1 MKVIIQKYCFLLF
14 LFVCTSNALANKRLI
29 IKYKITPQQQNLV
42 TSGRITQMQLN
53 NQMMQPI
60 SSSRMAQISKLSG
73 VQIKEV
79 IQISNGAHVV
89 ELPQDVDSKQLQ
101 KVIQKISTDPNIE
114 YVEED
119 KLLKPMAVPL
129 SNPAQW
135 DMSASQGD
143 NFAELWAHWNISYP
157 AVSPGNDTIV
167 AVIDTGYTPHSNF
180 LSQLS
185 GSQSSTP
192 CTSTNKANTTCYGYQ
207 FISDCRIA
215 GSCPSSTP
223 NSKATIDYTPDGLDL
238 GDYLTTAQAQA
249 SNGFFD
255 SSCVAPS
262 SSWHGSHVT
271 GIIAA
276 NGYSG
281 GSGIL
286 GGAYGASVFPVRA
299 LGKCGGYN
307 SDVANA
313 ILWLSEAATSSTN
326 NIPIKVINMSLGGVG
341 ACSATMQ
348 QAINSAVSAGIIVV
362 VAAGNATVNQDG
374 SSYTIHNVANINPAN
389 CKNVISVSAKNY
401 NNELSWYSSYGN
413 TTITASGGGSFGYG
427 GNNIYSTFWASEE
440 SYAYSSTN
448 STYIEYQGTS
458 QATPHVSAVIADL
471 ITYFNQIKI
480 QYSASNL
487 IDILQSSSS
496 ALTNTSNLSDITSG
510 QGGVVPNRT
519 LNAQNALIYAINN
532 YKILAQPS
540 SLTFTSLEPQVVVFT
555 NTTTKEMNVLTAAII
570 NSSNVGLTIVADEC
584 SNISLD
590 VGASCS
596 VTVSPTKLG
605 ITQAT
610 LKLTNDGKTINLVP
624 ISVNDPISTN
634 SSGAGGGGCSAT
646 QNGDDASLLFI
657 LLAISVIYYA
667 RRRLYKNN

>member
-1 MKVIIQKYCFLLF
+1 M
-14 LFVCTSNALANKRLI
+14 
-29 IKYKITPQQQNLV
+29 
-42 TSGRITQMQLN
+42 LN
-53 NQMMQPI
+53 
-60 SSSRMAQISKLSG
+60 
-73 VQIKEV
+73 
-79 IQISNGAHVV
+79 
-89 ELPQDVDSKQLQ
+89 
-101 KVIQKISTDPNIE
+101 
-114 YVEED
+114 
-119 KLLKPMAVPL
+119 
-129 SNPAQW
+129 
-135 DMSASQGD
+135 
-143 NFAELWAHWNISYP
+143 WNTLYP

-192 CTSTNKANTTCYGYQ
+192 CTSTNKA
-207 FISDCRIA
+207 
-215 GSCPSSTP
+215 
-223 NSKATIDYTPDGLDL
+223 
-238 GDYLTTAQAQA
+238 
-249 SNGFFD
+249 
-255 SSCVAPS
+255 
-262 SSWHGSHVT
+262 
-271 GIIAA
+271 
-276 NGYSG
+276 
-281 GSGIL
+281 
-286 GGAYGASVFPVRA
+286 
-299 LGKCGGYN
+299 
-307 SDVANA
+307 
-313 ILWLSEAATSSTN
+313 
-326 NIPIKVINMSLGGVG
+326 SLGGFG
-341 ACSATMQ
+341 ACSTTMQ

-362 VAAGNATVNQDG
+362 AAAGNATVNQDG
-374 SSYTIHNVANINPAN
+374 LDYTIYNVADINPAN
-389 CKNVISVSAKNY
+389 CKNVISVSAKNH
-401 NNELSWYSSYGN
+401 NNGLSWYSSYGN
-413 TTITASGGGSFGYG
+413 TTITASGGGSFRNGY
-427 GNNIYSTFWASEE
+427 NIYSTLWASKD
-440 SYAYSSTN
+440 SYVYSLTN

-496 ALTNTSNLSDITSG
+496 ALTNTSNLSDITRG
-510 QGGVVPNRT
+510 QGGTVPNRT
-519 LNAQNALIYAINN
+519 LNAQSALIYAIKN
-532 YKILAQPS
+532 YIILAQPS

-555 NTTTKEMNVLTAAII
+555 NTITKEMNVLTAAII

-610 LKLTNDGKTINLVP
+610 LKLTNDGETINLVP
-624 ISVNDPISTN
+624 ISVNNPISTN